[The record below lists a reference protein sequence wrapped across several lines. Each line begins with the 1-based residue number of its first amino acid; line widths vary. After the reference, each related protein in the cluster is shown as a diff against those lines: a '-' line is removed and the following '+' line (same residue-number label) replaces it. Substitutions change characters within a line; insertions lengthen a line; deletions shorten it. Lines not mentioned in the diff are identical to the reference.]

1 MEAEVIHIFMT
12 NTYMCVLKIAY
23 IVIVEYQTA
32 SVLTS
37 AAFRFWDF
45 GTEAAEVNFETSLQW
60 G

>member
-1 MEAEVIHIFMT
+1 MEAEVILIFMT
-12 NTYMCVLKIAY
+12 NTYMCALKIAH
-23 IVIVEYQTA
+23 IVIVEFQTA

-37 AAFRFWDF
+37 AAFRFWDL